1 MSEEHIL
8 VLSKYIGDRHY
19 HAYIGR
25 PDEYDV
31 VSVMPFNFLTVCGL
45 RQNHKLVDI
54 DWGSLRLA
62 RWTTT

>member
-45 RQNHKLVDI
+45 R
-54 DWGSLRLA
+54 
-62 RWTTT
+62 